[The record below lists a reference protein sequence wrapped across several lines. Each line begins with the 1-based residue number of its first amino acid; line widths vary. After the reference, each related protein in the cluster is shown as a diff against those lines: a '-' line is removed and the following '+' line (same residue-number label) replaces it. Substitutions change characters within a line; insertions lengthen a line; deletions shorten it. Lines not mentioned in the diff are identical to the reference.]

1 MVRYHVSPLP
11 QLGRFRNEMDRLLSD
26 FLGRSAGL
34 AEIDETSRG
43 FPAVNVWQQE
53 DEVFVEAELPGL
65 KSEDVEI
72 SVVGN
77 ALSLKGRRPDVP
89 PEKATFHRRER
100 GVGEFNR
107 VLRLPVEVD
116 SEKVQA
122 KLTDGVL
129 LVTLPKAEAAKPRR
143 IPVAA
148 Q

>member
-1 MVRYHVSPLP
+1 MVRYHVSSIP
-11 QLGRFRNEMDRLLSD
+11 QLGRFRTEMDRLLSD
-26 FLGRSAGL
+26 FLGRSA
-34 AEIDETSRG
+34 EPTDVEETSRG

-53 DEVFVEAELPGL
+53 DAVFVEAEAPGV
-65 KSEDVEI
+65 KSEDIEI

-77 ALSLKGRRPDVP
+77 GLVLKGRRPDVP
-89 PEKATFHRRER
+89 PQKAKFHRRER

-116 SEKVQA
+116 SDKVQA

-129 LVTLPKAEAAKPRR
+129 LITLPKAEAAKPRR
-143 IPVAA
+143 IPVSA